1 MLEVKVL
8 LPLLLTTLTTLKVL
22 QDINYRWWCVD
33 SLYLAQCIYSGGCN
47 AETIPSIPSYIQPDR
62 TLKITDEHASIS
74 TICSL
79 VSNNFWK
86 YIEVGDNMC
95 NDQTEL
101 SIDNANLISL
111 SVGKSFTSVT
121 SISLSRIFTFPLVYC
136 IMSRG

>member
-1 MLEVKVL
+1 MVL
-8 LPLLLTTLTTLKVL
+8 VICSELIGMKHLLNLLN
-22 QDINYRWWCVD
+22 Q
-33 SLYLAQCIYSGGCN
+33 
-47 AETIPSIPSYIQPDR
+47 
-62 TLKITDEHASIS
+62 DEHASIS

-121 SISLSRIFTFPLVYC
+121 SISLSRIFSFPRVYC
-136 IMSRG
+136 IMTRG